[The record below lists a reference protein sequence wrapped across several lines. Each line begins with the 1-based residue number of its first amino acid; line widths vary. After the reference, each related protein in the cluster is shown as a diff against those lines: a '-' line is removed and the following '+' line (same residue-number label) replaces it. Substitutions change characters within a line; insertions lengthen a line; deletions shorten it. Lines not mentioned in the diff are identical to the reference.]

1 MGGHHLHHPSAIGQA
16 LDTLNT
22 NTRQPEQICRSVGH
36 TPWSFFLA

>member
-1 MGGHHLHHPSAIGQA
+1 MGGHHMYHPSAIGQA

-36 TPWSFFLA
+36 APWSFFLA